1 MSFNISRFKAARI
14 EKGWTQQKLSE
25 ILHISRGSIAMWETG
40 KNIPPADMLQQLAE
54 LFGCSVGYL
63 MGTENEINAQRK
75 LDEIRADSLTQGE
88 TKMDTPSTNQAEAQ
102 QAREELA
109 DDPDRKA
116 LLNLAR
122 YGSAQDVKQVAA
134 LIDALRATNPD
145 FYDGDDPA

>member
-1 MSFNISRFKAARI
+1 MGINVMRLKELRIAKGYNQEKLAAALNVSRS
-14 EKGWTQQKLSE
+14 TV
-25 ILHISRGSIAMWETG
+25 AMWETR
-40 KNIPPADMLQQLAE
+40 KNNIDDDMLARLAD
-54 LFGCSVGYL
+54 LLGCTTDYL
-63 MGTENEINAQRK
+63 LGRSGI
-75 LDEIRADSLTQGE
+75 
-88 TKMDTPSTNQAEAQ
+88 PQAVTSIAAQ

>member
-1 MSFNISRFKAARI
+1 MSQFSENLRRIRFERHMTQEEFAQLLGTSKQNISRYESGAVSPK
-14 EKGWTQQKLSE
+14 
-25 ILHISRGSIAMWETG
+25 ISTAQSIA
-40 KNIPPADMLQQLAE
+40 D
-54 LFGCSVGYL
+54 
-63 MGTENEINAQRK
+63 K
-75 LDEIRADSLTQGE
+75 LGVSLTELNGPTEFIDLIRGRDGMPQGFTIAQITAE
-88 TKMDTPSTNQAEAQ
+88 QAAQ

-109 DDPDRKA
+109 DDLDRKA

>member
-1 MSFNISRFKAARI
+1 MSQFSENLRRIRFERHMTQEEFAQLLGTTKQNISRYESGAVSPKITTAQIIADKLGI
-14 EKGWTQQKLSE
+14 SLSE
-25 ILHISRGSIAMWETG
+25 LNGSQDG
-40 KNIPPADMLQQLAE
+40 D
-54 LFGCSVGYL
+54 
-63 MGTENEINAQRK
+63 
-75 LDEIRADSLTQGE
+75 
-88 TKMDTPSTNQAEAQ
+88 AQ

-122 YGSAQDVKQVAA
+122 YGSAQDVRAVAS

>member
-1 MSFNISRFKAARI
+1 MSQFSENLRRIRFERHMTQEEFAQLLGTTKQNISRYESGAVSPKITTAQIIADKLGI
-14 EKGWTQQKLSE
+14 SLSE
-25 ILHISRGSIAMWETG
+25 LNGSQDV
-40 KNIPPADMLQQLAE
+40 N
-54 LFGCSVGYL
+54 
-63 MGTENEINAQRK
+63 
-75 LDEIRADSLTQGE
+75 
-88 TKMDTPSTNQAEAQ
+88 AQ

-122 YGSAQDVKQVAA
+122 YGSAQDVRAVAS